1 MSRSAD
7 YTIGGFLY
15 QFNKSV
21 LEILSS
27 KDDDIINIE
36 GIVEDIEVVSPG
48 LIKAIQCK
56 YHEAAEKYN
65 QSTLYKPILQMIN
78 HYAKNAQ
85 AEILYVLFAHFPN
98 IDSPPPL
105 VGKDTFCA
113 AIASKDDTLQK
124 IITSIPTDIDIDG
137 FEAKFK
143 MEFGPSF
150 DQLALNVCS
159 ELHKCGI
166 LKDEIETLAYPNAI
180 HHIAMISM
188 RHDPEERKITK
199 KQLLS
204 TLMTIRRTAISRWT
218 LALATRKK
226 LLDAR
231 RKQLKLNLDKNS
243 RLRYFIFEPTSIE
256 DFEQEI
262 VLFISDYLDK
272 YHFKAAHVST
282 PTFCFCADR
291 TAIQEIQKRLFAKNI
306 VAEDG
311 YIGGEF
317 QETRFFREP
326 LLKNRV
332 GEKIQREFSLRI
344 TSWTDHGVILNN
356 KKGDDVF
363 IFGNSQF
370 DTLDTTDVN
379 LEFFSAATLKEIK
392 YMMGVSYDCE

>member
-48 LIKAIQCK
+48 QIKAIQCK
-56 YHEAAEKYN
+56 YHEAVEKYN
-65 QSTLYKPILQMIN
+65 QSALYKPILQMLN
-78 HYAKNAQ
+78 HYAKNSQ
-85 AEILYVLFAHFPN
+85 ADILYVLFAHFPN
-98 IDSPPPL
+98 IDSPPPS

-113 AIASKDDTLQK
+113 AIASKDDKLQK
-124 IITSIPTDIDIDG
+124 IISSIPTDVNIDG

-150 DQLALNVCS
+150 DQLAINVCS
-159 ELHKCGI
+159 ELDKCGI
-166 LKDEIETLAYPNAI
+166 PKDEIETLAYPNAI

-188 RHDPEERKITK
+188 RHNPEERKITK
-199 KQLLS
+199 KQLLF
-204 TLMTIRRTAISRWT
+204 TLMTIRKTIISRWT
-218 LALATRKK
+218 LALAKRKK
-226 LLDAR
+226 FLDAR
-231 RKQLKLNLDKNS
+231 RKQLKPNLDKNS

-282 PTFCFCADR
+282 PTFCFCSDR
-291 TAIQEIQKRLFAKNI
+291 TAIQEIQKRLFTKNI

-326 LLKNRV
+326 LLKNRT

-344 TSWTDHGVILNN
+344 VNWTDHGVVLNN

-370 DTLDTTDVN
+370 DTLNTTDVN
-379 LEFFSAATLKEIK
+379 LEYFSAATLKEIK